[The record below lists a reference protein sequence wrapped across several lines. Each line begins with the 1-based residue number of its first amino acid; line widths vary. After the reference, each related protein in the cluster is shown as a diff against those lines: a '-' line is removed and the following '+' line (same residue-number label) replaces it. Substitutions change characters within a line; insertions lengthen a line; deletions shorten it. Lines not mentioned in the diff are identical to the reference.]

1 MITVR
6 AVLYIL
12 IILTFK
18 YWTSVISVL
27 VLCTPLYLD
36 LPEDGDLI
44 AETCGR
50 AQADV

>member
-1 MITVR
+1 MIIVR

-12 IILTFK
+12 IILTFE

-27 VLCTPLYLD
+27 VLCTPSYLD
-36 LPEDGDLI
+36 LPEDGDLM
-44 AETCGR
+44 AETYER